1 MPSHYYYYQKG
12 KFKINY
18 VNIYFYLEKRQNF
31 FEFSKKNKK
40 SKKRQNIYLKIGL

>member
-18 VNIYFYLEKRQNF
+18 VNKFFIWRKDRTFLNF
-31 FEFSKKNKK
+31 QKKIKK
-40 SKKRQNIYLKIGL
+40 VKTD